1 MLQCDICGLVKSES
15 EFTINYRSKID
26 PDKVCYKKTCKS
38 CRAKKQKTW
47 ADNEGKEYTLN
58 YKMTPEQKE
67 KYNKNRRSSDQERK
81 KLLIKMLGGKC
92 ESCGTTKNLQFD
104 HIDPTTKS
112 FSIAKKYKC
121 TAVFEEIKKCQLLCY
136 ECHLKKTSEEWQVCR
151 GVDKG

>member
-1 MLQCDICGLVKSES
+1 MLKCDTCGLVKSES

-26 PDKVCYKKTCKS
+26 PNKVSYKKTCKS
-38 CRAKKQKTW
+38 CRAKKQNVW
-47 ADNEGKEYTLN
+47 SHNEGKESILN
-58 YKMTPEQKE
+58 YRINNKEQHNE
-67 KYNKNRRSSDQERK
+67 IQRRKIRERK
-81 KLLIKMLGGKC
+81 KLLVEMLGGKC

-112 FSIAKKYKC
+112 FSIAKKYMSPV
-121 TAVFEEIKKCQLLCY
+121 VFEEIKKCQLLCY